1 MEEPMRLFKTARP
14 ALFVLAAAL
23 IASSSFAFDFSELE
37 NSVVEHTLK
46 NGLKIIILE
55 RHDAPVVSFNTFAD
69 VGAVD
74 DPKGYTGIAHMFE
87 HMAFKGTTT
96 FGTKDYA
103 KEKELI
109 RVEDSIFMVLRD
121 ERTKGMFADSAK
133 IARLTKE
140 YEAAREASYQL
151 VEPNAFGQTITREGG
166 VGLNAGTASDWTS
179 YFINLPSNRVELWM
193 AMESERFLNP
203 VLREMYK
210 ERDVV
215 AEERRLRTESNP
227 IGRMVEQ
234 FLALG
239 FLAHPYGV
247 PGIGHMSDIQY
258 YSRKEARAF
267 FEKYY
272 GPSNLTVAIVGDV
285 NAQDVIK
292 MAEKYWGR
300 IPYRP
305 KPPRIA
311 TVEPFQAGER
321 RMEMEDPS
329 QPVYLAGWH
338 IPEVTHPDRPAID
351 AMLDYLAGG
360 RTSLLY
366 KKLIKEKKMAA
377 QAAGFAG
384 FPGDKYPGMAL
395 VYALPTPKVSNAEC
409 EREILGEVERLK
421 EELIPA
427 EEVEKIK
434 ARAKANFVNE
444 LVSNNGLAFQLA
456 GYQTGWGDWR
466 EMFRQLDRINGV
478 KPEDIQRVAKEY
490 FTKNNRTV
498 VLMNTIE
505 S

>member
-1 MEEPMRLFKTARP
+1 MKPFHAVRLVTT
-14 ALFVLAAAL
+14 VLIVIFCAGV
-23 IASSSFAFDFSELE
+23 SPAFDFSQLE
-37 NSVVEHTLK
+37 NAVVEHTLS

-69 VGAVD
+69 VGSVD
-74 DPKGYTGIAHMFE
+74 DPKGYTGLAHMFE

-96 FGTKDYA
+96 FGTKNYA

-109 RVEDSIFMVLRD
+109 KVEDSIFMELRD

-133 IARLTKE
+133 IEKLTKS
-140 YEAAREASYQL
+140 YEAAREASYAL
-151 VEPNAFGQTITREGG
+151 VEPNAFGQTISREGG

-179 YFINLPSNRVELWM
+179 YFCNLPSNRVELWM
-193 AMESERFLNP
+193 ALESERFLNP

-215 AEERRLRTESNP
+215 AEERRMRTESNP

-234 FLALG
+234 FLALAYV
-239 FLAHPYGV
+239 AHPYGV
-247 PGIGHMSDIQY
+247 PGVGHMSDIQY
-258 YSRKEARAF
+258 YSRKEAKAF

-272 GPSNLTVAIVGDV
+272 GPSNLTIAIVGDI
-285 NAQDVIK
+285 NAKDVIK

-300 IPYRP
+300 IAFRP
-305 KPPRIA
+305 KPSRIA
-311 TVEPFQAGER
+311 TNEPVQNGER
-321 RMEMEDPS
+321 RMELEDPA

-338 IPEVTHPDRPAID
+338 IPEVTHPDRPALD
-351 AMLDYLAGG
+351 ALLDYLAGG

-384 FPGDKYPGMAL
+384 FPGDKYPTMVL
-395 VYALPTPKVSNAEC
+395 LYAIPSPKISNYEC
-409 EREILGEVERLK
+409 EKEIFGEVERLK

-434 ARAKANFVNE
+434 ARAKASFTSGLN
-444 LVSNNGLAFQLA
+444 SNNGLAFQLA
-456 GYQTGWGDWR
+456 TYQTTWGDWH
-466 EMFRQLDRINGV
+466 EMFRQLDRINSV
-478 KPEDIQRVAKEY
+478 TPEDIQRVAKEY

>member
-1 MEEPMRLFKTARP
+1 MRRYHSVRLALAVLGAALATGP
-14 ALFVLAAAL
+14 AL
-23 IASSSFAFDFSELE
+23 AFDFSQLE
-37 NSVVEHTLK
+37 NSVVEHTLS

-55 RHDAPVVSFNTFAD
+55 RHEAPVVSFNTFAD
-69 VGAVD
+69 VGSVD

-103 KEKELI
+103 REKELI
-109 RVEDSIFMVLRD
+109 KIEDSIFMELRD

-133 IARLTKE
+133 IEKLTKA
-140 YEAAREASYQL
+140 YEAAREASYAL
-151 VEPNAFGQTITREGG
+151 VEPNAFGTTISREGG

-179 YFINLPSNRVELWM
+179 YFCNLPSNRVELWM
-193 AMESERFLNP
+193 ALESERFLNP

-215 AEERRLRTESNP
+215 AEERRMRTESNP
-227 IGRMVEQ
+227 IGRMIEQ

-239 FLAHPYGV
+239 FTAHPYGV
-247 PGIGHMSDIQY
+247 PGVGHMSDIQY
-258 YSRKEARAF
+258 YSRKEAKAF

-272 GPSNLTVAIVGDV
+272 GPSNLTIAIVGDV
-285 NAQDVIK
+285 NAKDIIK

-300 IPYRP
+300 IPYRS
-305 KPPRIA
+305 KPSRIA
-311 TVEPFQAGER
+311 TIEPPQKGER
-321 RMEMEDPS
+321 RMELEDPS

-338 IPEVTHPDRPAID
+338 IPEVTHPDRPALD
-351 AMLDYLAGG
+351 ALLDYLAGG

-384 FPGDKYPGMAL
+384 FPGDKYPTMAL
-395 VYALPTPKVSNAEC
+395 VYALPAPKISNYDC
-409 EREILGEVERLK
+409 EKEIFGEVEKLK
-421 EELIPA
+421 EELLPA
-427 EEVEKIK
+427 NEVEEIK
-434 ARAKANFVNE
+434 ARAKASFING
-444 LVSNNGLAFQLA
+444 LTSNNGLAFQIA
-456 GYQTGWGDWR
+456 TYQTTWGNWH
-466 EMFRQLDRINGV
+466 EMFRQLDRINTV
-478 KPEDIQRVAKEY
+478 TAEDIQRVAKQY

>member
-1 MEEPMRLFKTARP
+1 MKLINMAQTVLVLPLV
-14 ALFVLAAAL
+14 ALMAG
-23 IASSSFAFDFSELE
+23 ASSAFDFSQLE

-46 NGLKIIILE
+46 NGLKIIVLE

-69 VGAVD
+69 VGSVD

-133 IARLTKE
+133 IEKLTKE
-140 YEAAREASYQL
+140 YEAAREASFAL
-151 VEPNAFGQTITREGG
+151 VEPNAFGQTVSREGG

-179 YFINLPSNRVELWM
+179 YFCNLPSNRVELWM
-193 AMESERFLNP
+193 SLESERFLNP

-215 AEERRLRTESNP
+215 AEERRMRTESNP

-258 YSRKEARAF
+258 YSRKEAEAF

-272 GPSNLTVAIVGDV
+272 GPANLTIAIVGDV
-285 NAQDVIK
+285 NAKDVIK

-305 KPPRIA
+305 KPARIA
-311 TVEPFQAGER
+311 TVEPVQKGER

-338 IPEVTHPDRPAID
+338 IPEVTNPDRPAID

-384 FPGDKYPGMAL
+384 FPGDKYPTMAL
-395 VYALPTPKVSNAEC
+395 VYAIPAPKVSNAEF
-409 EREILGEVERLK
+409 EKEILGEVERLK

-434 ARAKANFVNE
+434 ARAKAQFVNG
-444 LVSNNGLAFQLA
+444 LNSNNGLAFQLA
-456 GYQTGWGDWR
+456 TYQTTWGNWR
-466 EMFRQLDRINGV
+466 EMFRQLDRINNV

-498 VLMNTIE
+498 VQMNTIE

>member
-1 MEEPMRLFKTARP
+1 MRLFQSAR
-14 ALFVLAAAL
+14 LATNL
-23 IASSSFAFDFSELE
+23 LVVFILASSSFAFDFSELE

-69 VGAVD
+69 VGSVD

-109 RVEDSIFMVLRD
+109 KVEDSIFMALRD

-140 YEAAREASYQL
+140 YEAARVASYAL
-151 VEPNAFGQTITREGG
+151 VEPNAFGTTISREGG

-179 YFINLPSNRVELWM
+179 YFCNLPSNRVELWM
-193 AMESERFLNP
+193 ALESERFLNP

-215 AEERRLRTESNP
+215 AEERRMRIESSP

-234 FLALG
+234 FLGQA
-239 FLAHPYGV
+239 FMAHPYGV
-247 PGIGHMSDIQY
+247 PGVGHMSDIQY
-258 YSRKEARAF
+258 YSRKEANAF

-285 NAQDVIK
+285 KANDVIK

-305 KPPRIA
+305 KPTRIA
-311 TVEPFQAGER
+311 TNEPVQIGER
-321 RMEMEDPS
+321 RMEMEDPA
-329 QPVYLAGWH
+329 QPIYLAGWH
-338 IPEVTHPDRPAID
+338 IPEVTHPDRPALD

-377 QAAGFAG
+377 QAVGFAG
-384 FPGDKYPGMAL
+384 FPGDKYPTMAL
-395 VYALPTPKVSNAEC
+395 LYAIPAPKVSNYEC
-409 EREILGEVERLK
+409 EKEILGEVDRLK
-421 EELIPA
+421 DELITA

-434 ARAKANFVNE
+434 ARAKAQFVNG
-444 LVSNNGLAFQLA
+444 LNSNNGLAFQLA
-456 GYQTGWGDWR
+456 TYQTTWGNWH
-466 EMFRQLDRINGV
+466 EMFRQLDRINKV
-478 KPEDIQRVAKEY
+478 TPEDIQRVAKEY

>member
-1 MEEPMRLFKTARP
+1 MKLFSKLRP
-14 ALFVLAAAL
+14 ILILPVVAVLAGG
-23 IASSSFAFDFSELE
+23 SFAFDFSELE

-55 RHDAPVVSFNTFAD
+55 RHDAPVVSFNTYAN
-69 VGAVD
+69 VGSVD
-74 DPKGYTGIAHMFE
+74 DPKGYTGLAHMFE

-103 KEKELI
+103 KEKDLI
-109 RVEDSIFMVLRD
+109 RVEDSIFMLLRD
-121 ERTKGMFADSAK
+121 ERTKGMFVDPVRIEK
-133 IARLTKE
+133 LTKE
-140 YEAAREASYQL
+140 YEAAREASYAV
-151 VEPNAFGQTITREGG
+151 VEPNAFGTTISREGG

-179 YFINLPSNRVELWM
+179 YFCNLPSNRVELWM
-193 AMESERFLNP
+193 SLESERFLNP

-215 AEERRLRTESNP
+215 AEERRMRTESNP

-258 YSRKEARAF
+258 YSRKEAHAF

-272 GPSNLTVAIVGDV
+272 GPSNLTIAIVGDV
-285 NAQDVIK
+285 NAKDVIK

-311 TVEPFQAGER
+311 TIEPVQKGER
-321 RMEMEDPS
+321 RMEMEDPA

-366 KKLIKEKKMAA
+366 KKLIKEKKIAA
-377 QAAGFAG
+377 QASGFAG
-384 FPGDKYPGMAL
+384 FPGDKYPTMAL
-395 VYALPTPKVSNAEC
+395 VYAIPAPKVSNAEC

-421 EELIPA
+421 EELIPT

-434 ARAKANFVNE
+434 ARAKAQFVNG
-444 LVSNNGLAFQLA
+444 LNSNNGLAFQLA
-456 GYQTGWGDWR
+456 GYQTAWGNWR
-466 EMFRQLDRINGV
+466 EMFRQLQRINNV

-498 VLMNTIE
+498 VQMNTIE

>member
-1 MEEPMRLFKTARP
+1 MGLFHSVRL
-14 ALFVLAAAL
+14 ALPTLVAAI
-23 IASSSFAFDFSELE
+23 IAGSAMAFDFSQLE
-37 NSVVEHTLK
+37 NSVVEHTLS

-69 VGAVD
+69 VGSVD
-74 DPKGYTGIAHMFE
+74 DPKGYTGLAHMFE

-103 KEKELI
+103 KEKVLI
-109 RVEDSIFMVLRD
+109 QVEDSIFMELRD

-133 IARLTKE
+133 IEKLTKA
-140 YEAAREASYQL
+140 YEAAREASYAL
-151 VEPNAFGQTITREGG
+151 VEPNAFGTTISREGG
-166 VGLNAGTASDWTS
+166 VGLNAGTAADWTS
-179 YFINLPSNRVELWM
+179 YFCNLPSNRVELWM
-193 AMESERFLNP
+193 ALESERFLNP

-215 AEERRLRTESNP
+215 AEERRMRTESNP

-239 FLAHPYGV
+239 FMAHPYAV
-247 PGIGHMSDIQY
+247 PGVGHMSDIQY
-258 YSRKEARAF
+258 YSRKEAKAF

-272 GPSNLTVAIVGDV
+272 GPSNLTVAIVGDI
-285 NAQDVIK
+285 NAKDVIK

-305 KPPRIA
+305 KPSRIA
-311 TVEPFQAGER
+311 TVEPPQTGER
-321 RMEMEDPS
+321 RMELEDPA

-351 AMLDYLAGG
+351 ALLDYLAGG

-377 QAAGFAG
+377 QASGLVG
-384 FPGDKYPGMAL
+384 FPGDKYPAMAL
-395 VYALPTPKVSNAEC
+395 VYALPAPKISNYDC
-409 EREILGEVERLK
+409 EKEILGEVETLK
-421 EELIPA
+421 EELLPA
-427 EEVEKIK
+427 SEVEEIK
-434 ARAKANFVNE
+434 ARAKASFING
-444 LVSNNGLAFQLA
+444 LTSNNGLAFQIA
-456 GYQTGWGDWR
+456 TYQTTWGNWR
-466 EMFRQLDRINGV
+466 EMFRQLDRINTV
-478 KPEDIQRVAKEY
+478 TAADIQRVAKQY